1 MSLIGPQP
9 PRRLTIAMVGLGGI
23 SAAPLAGSRAEFDPE
38 RHFDALRKAHFR
50 VLSAV
55 TRRTRSLLVIEDN
68 ARLRAI

>member
-1 MSLIGPQP
+1 MAGP
-9 PRRLTIAMVGLGGI
+9 A
-23 SAAPLAGSRAEFDPE
+23 AGSAQSLMTLSVISRPPI
-38 RHFDALRKAHFR
+38 DALRKAHFR